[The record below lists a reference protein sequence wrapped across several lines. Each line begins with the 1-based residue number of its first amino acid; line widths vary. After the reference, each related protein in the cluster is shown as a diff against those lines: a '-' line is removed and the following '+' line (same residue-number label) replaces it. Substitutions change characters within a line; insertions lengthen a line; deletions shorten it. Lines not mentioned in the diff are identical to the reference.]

1 MASTERD
8 RVIVAQIAGAASR
21 HARTHP
27 LTPAQQ
33 QAAIAELA
41 TVADGRADLLAE
53 HAGLAIGCHEGDL
66 DERHHLRAAQLCI
79 NAGADTSL
87 IPRWIEEGRRRAAA
101 AAKRH
106 RGLNPYRGIHL
117 PASGPQRTESPMTR
131 PVMLHHGG
139 PCLAHSFC
147 VLWPGGTGRGARHAP
162 ERMRWPSPR
171 PPARAPSRG

>member
-8 RVIVAQIAGAASR
+8 RIIVAQIAGAASR

-27 LTPAQQ
+27 LT
-33 QAAIAELA
+33 QAELQDAIAELA

-66 DERHHLRAAQLCI
+66 DESHHLRAAQLCI

-101 AAKRH
+101 AAAKRH
-106 RGLNPYRGIHL
+106 RRLTLRPARG
-117 PASGPQRTESPMTR
+117 T
-131 PVMLHHGG
+131 
-139 PCLAHSFC
+139 
-147 VLWPGGTGRGARHAP
+147 
-162 ERMRWPSPR
+162 
-171 PPARAPSRG
+171 PARARRSGPREALRPARPHSEDGVAAVDDQD

>member
-1 MASTERD
+1 MFYAGRMASTERD
-8 RVIVAQIAGAASR
+8 RIIVAQIAGAASR

-27 LTPAQQ
+27 LT
-33 QAAIAELA
+33 QAGLQDAIAELA

-66 DERHHLRAAQLCI
+66 DEAHHLRAAQLCI

-106 RGLNPYRGIHL
+106 RRLTSQSAKTPG
-117 PASGPQRTESPMTR
+117 RTLRSRMGTR
-131 PVMLHHGG
+131 LTV
-139 PCLAHSFC
+139 
-147 VLWPGGTGRGARHAP
+147 TARLL
-162 ERMRWPSPR
+162 
-171 PPARAPSRG
+171 